1 MNCSVERKV
10 WKKKESHKCG
20 IVFSAQRQKDP
31 WYIDSGCS
39 KHMTGDKNKF
49 MSLKE
54 GKLRNVAFGND
65 APGKIRGK
73 GW

>member
-1 MNCSVERKV
+1 MICSDERKV

-20 IVFSAQRQKDP
+20 IVLSAQRQKDP

-39 KHMTGDKNKF
+39 KHMNGDKNKF
-49 MSLKE
+49 LSLKE
-54 GKLRNVAFGND
+54 SKSGNVTFGNA

-73 GW
+73 